1 MITIDPDD
9 LVALVVMLEREHFGY
24 NDRGAAALRAYRGLE
39 AAAVGKVSAIAIT
52 PFASSGGDSLN
63 APTNQPTDNS
73 QRTEP

>member
-1 MITIDPDD
+1 MIEILHAD

-52 PFASSGGDSLN
+52 PFASSGASSLDS
-63 APTNQPTDNS
+63 PTNQQTNKP